1 MLTEDYTVRLDDFE
15 GPLDLLLYLA
25 RKAEVD
31 LIDLPLAQI
40 ADQYV
45 EHLRSVA
52 NIDIDLAGEFLVMAA
67 TLMELKSRLIAPA
80 PLDDSDSSQ
89 EDSLPPSSAD
99 DEAVDLRSELIEQ
112 LLAYREIRD
121 AADALE
127 SRRAVWSCRYA
138 AARAGTDRQALLE
151 AAQRRTDM
159 VEMDDVGLFDLIEAY
174 EGVLERVDF
183 DSLGD
188 HHVSIADD
196 DTPIELHAEDLID
209 QLSRAGGPLSLHAVF
224 TDRSRGER
232 VGLFIA
238 TLELVRRRRIL
249 FQQSSDT
256 GEIIMSLNQDLDEA
270 DDSDLTDES
279 RD

>member
-45 EHLRSVA
+45 EHLHHVA
-52 NIDIDLAGEFLVMAA
+52 TIDIDLAGEFLVMAA
-67 TLMELKSRLIAPA
+67 TLMELKSRLISPA
-80 PLDDSDSSQ
+80 PLDEPD
-89 EDSLPPSSAD
+89 PAD
-99 DEAVDLRSELIEQ
+99 GEPASPADPEAVDLRSELIEQ

-127 SRRAVWSCRYA
+127 HRRSVWSRRYA

-159 VEMDDVGLFDLIEAY
+159 VDLDDVGLFDLIQAY

-183 DSLGD
+183 DSLGA
-188 HHVSIADD
+188 HHVSLADD

-209 QLSRAGGPLSLHAVF
+209 QLSRSAGPLSLLTVF
-224 TDRSRGER
+224 ADRSRGER
-232 VGLFIA
+232 VGLFVA

-249 FQQSSDT
+249 FEQQSDT
-256 GEIIMSLNQDLDEA
+256 GEIVMSLNQDSDESA
-270 DDSDLTDES
+270 DSDLDDEAS
-279 RD
+279 V